1 MAIFNK
7 IGSIARSVSGKTG
20 DMLEVSKLNALI
32 RSSEDDI
39 EELKQQLGEYYY
51 EKYSSGVILDPGAV
65 EICKKIQSAY
75 ADIKANRS
83 EISSIRAAAREAAE
97 AAEEEEKPASRRQPR
112 ERYSELV
119 NAARSANGTVTFC
132 PVCGAAI
139 TDDSRFCGVCG
150 AKLR

>member
-51 EKYSSGVILDPGAV
+51 EKYSSGVILDPGAA

-97 AAEEEEKPASRRQPR
+97 ADEEEEKPVSRRQSR

-119 NAARSANGTVTFC
+119 NAARSASGTVTFC
-132 PVCGAAI
+132 PVCGAAVA
-139 TDDSRFCGVCG
+139 DDSRFCGVCG